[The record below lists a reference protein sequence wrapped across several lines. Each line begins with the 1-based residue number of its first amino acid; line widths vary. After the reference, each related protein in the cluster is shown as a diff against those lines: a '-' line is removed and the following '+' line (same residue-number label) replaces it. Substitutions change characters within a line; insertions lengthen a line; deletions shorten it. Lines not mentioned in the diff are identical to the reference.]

1 MIKKCDTH
9 QKYHTS
15 IRLFYIGLY
24 TYTQHVWWYKNVF
37 NLVVT
42 HDGNSLACLVYSK
55 ELKGEEE
62 VKAPTYLDQQDVIFP
77 PRPLKFMGIKANPLW
92 SFACLECRT
101 PLLCSALHMSS
112 FQLKLTT
119 LGFTLHKNNPLRFQ
133 TMYSR
138 STLKF
143 IKEYAVQP

>member
-1 MIKKCDTH
+1 
-9 QKYHTS
+9 
-15 IRLFYIGLY
+15 
-24 TYTQHVWWYKNVF
+24 
-37 NLVVT
+37 
-42 HDGNSLACLVYSK
+42 VYSK

-77 PRPLKFMGIKANPLW
+77 PRPLKFMGIKANPPW
-92 SFACLECRT
+92 SFACSECRT